1 MMRWLWAVLV
11 VVGLTGCYQELEVRE
26 VSGLTDGQLTLQG
39 FNGTMDVR
47 LFNPNRYPV
56 KALDSEVYLFVR
68 DQRVGKVDLTEPVE
82 LPAQAESTISLEV
95 ASEPGAIAAILKNEL
110 MNFLTGGEV
119 ELRAEGTVTGKAWGI
134 PVTVPVRAVEQIGLT
149 K

>member
-95 ASEPGAIAAILKNEL
+95 A
-110 MNFLTGGEV
+110 
-119 ELRAEGTVTGKAWGI
+119 
-134 PVTVPVRAVEQIGLT
+134 
-149 K
+149 